1 MGVQVPPLAPISR
14 TFIDAIVGIIGGIQ
28 HDMRMEVTELGPMK
42 RALKIEVPVEE
53 VQQRFVRAYTELN
66 KQVRIPGFRPGKA
79 PVQLLEKRYAKA
91 VEEDVIRSLVPD
103 YYDKAIRQAGI
114 IPVVVEIPPLER
126 VKISR
131 DAAFSFTATVEIKPT
146 IELRDYKAPNPISL
160 KPDTRTVTD
169 EQIDKALEVFRE
181 RMAQLHPAPA
191 GTTLAEGDFAVLD
204 LEGRLDGKVLEGT
217 VKEGQLHKVGSQTSI
232 LGVEVDSHIIGKS
245 DGQVVEIP
253 QAYPS
258 THPDH
263 RVAGKTVTFHC
274 TIRAIKQKQLPRL
287 DDEFAKDCGAY
298 TTLQEL
304 REHLKGEMERTLK
317 KDIEDSYKN
326 TILKRLT
333 EMHHFDLPET
343 LVEREL
349 TAMIRQ
355 TLQSRHRKSDEP
367 HESAAASRTEEIN
380 KLKDEHRP
388 EAERRIKT
396 SLILEAIADKEGLTV
411 TNEEL
416 NAEIARLASEVKLS
430 VEEVTRMIQ
439 AGGQESLDDLRS
451 RVLGD
456 KTLDFVYRHSVI
468 QG

>member
-1 MGVQVPPLAPISR
+1 
-14 TFIDAIVGIIGGIQ
+14 
-28 HDMRMEVTELGPMK
+28 MRMEVTELGPMK

-53 VQQRFVRAYTELN
+53 VKQRFVQAYTELN

-114 IPVVVEIPPLER
+114 VPVVVEIPPLER

-169 EQIDKALEVFRE
+169 EQIDKALEVLRE

-191 GTTLAEGDFAVLD
+191 GAALAEGDFAVLD
-204 LEGRLDGKVLEGT
+204 IEGRLDGQVLEGT
-217 VKEGQLHKVGSQTSI
+217 IKEGHLHKVGSKASI
-232 LGVEVDSHIIGKS
+232 LGIEVDSHITGKRE
-245 DGQVVEIP
+245 GEVVDIP
-253 QAYPS
+253 QQYPS
-258 THPDH
+258 THPDQ

-274 TIRAIKQKQLPRL
+274 TVRAIKQKQLQRL
-287 DDEFAKDCGAY
+287 DDEFAKDCGPY
-298 TTLQEL
+298 GTIQEL
-304 REHLKGEMERTLK
+304 KDHLRGEMERALK
-317 KDIEDSYKN
+317 KDIDDSYKN
-326 TILKRLT
+326 TVLKRLT
-333 EMHHFDLPET
+333 EMHHFDLPES

-355 TLQSRHRKSDEP
+355 TLQSRHRKPDDAQ
-367 HESAAASRTEEIN
+367 ESAAASRTEEITR
-380 KLKDEHRP
+380 LRDEHRP
-388 EAERRIKT
+388 EAERRVKT

-411 TNEEL
+411 SNEEL
-416 NAEIARLASEVKLS
+416 HAEIARLASEVKLS

-451 RVLGD
+451 RILGD